1 MWLDCISQEQ
11 GDLKLRVRALE
22 SERAFQRVA
31 AVQKTV
37 GTVSLALYLPSGIL
51 PIVTNQTSL
60 EFNLTF
66 HQSEKILNFFL
77 LFFPMFQ

>member
-1 MWLDCISQEQ
+1 MIVDSISQEQ

-37 GTVSLALYLPSGIL
+37 GSVSLTYQLTSGIL
-51 PIVTNQTSL
+51 SHSHI
-60 EFNLTF
+60 LT
-66 HQSEKILNFFL
+66 
-77 LFFPMFQ
+77 P